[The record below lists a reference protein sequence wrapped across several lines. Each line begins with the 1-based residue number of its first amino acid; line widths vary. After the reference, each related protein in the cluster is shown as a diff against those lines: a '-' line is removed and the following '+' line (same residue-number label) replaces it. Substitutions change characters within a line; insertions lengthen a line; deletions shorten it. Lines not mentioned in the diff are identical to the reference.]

1 MTQTA
6 TCTLLLLTAF
16 SASLFAQADGI
27 KSKTTYAKAYGETKN
42 PVAVDPAKDLPRYPA
57 SEPKDAIA
65 TWQVKKGF
73 KLQLTANEP
82 QVRSPIAVSYDEN
95 GRMFVCEMIDYSEMR
110 DSTPHLGRISM
121 LEDKDGDGH
130 FETSQ
135 VFADDLAWPTGL
147 ICANGGVFV
156 IATPDLWFFKDTDG
170 DGKADVREKVFTGF
184 GTGLKLLNVQGL
196 ANSPMWG
203 QDNRIHI
210 LAGGGNR
217 GIIRRVGVP
226 PASGNE
232 SPTQLT
238 RRVGVPTAS
247 GNESPAQLTRRVG
260 VPPASGGK
268 SPAHPESGETP
279 NLQDGIELGG
289 KDFWFDPRTLDFGL
303 EGGGAQYGM
312 SFDNYGR
319 KFACSNSDHLQYWVY
334 DDKYANRNPYYAM
347 PPAKQ
352 SIAVD
357 GGAAEVFRISPD
369 EPWRIIRTRWRIAG
383 VVKGGVEGGGR
394 VSGYFTGASGTT
406 IFRGDAYGPEFVNN
420 SFTGDAGGQLVHRK
434 IIKPSADGISLIGE
448 RPADEHGFEFAAS
461 KDTWVRVV
469 NFANAPDGCLH
480 ICDMYREVIEHPWSI
495 PDEIKKYINLNNGN
509 DRGRI
514 YRIVPDKGAERIGQK
529 VALGKAS
536 TEELVQTLGHPNG
549 WHRDTAQRL
558 LYERQ
563 DKAAV
568 PLLEQ
573 VLSGDNALAKLHALG
588 ALDGMGALKENTV
601 VKALQDADEH
611 VRERGT
617 MLAFPLLTV
626 LSPPENLPS
635 PTLKKALTVEG
646 DSSARVRFMSAL
658 VQACG
663 NEIQASQH
671 KKPMNQAG
679 AFETSEGI
687 SPFFADLRARHNYD
701 MLGRSYALLLEQHPG
716 ETWLKAA
723 ICTNPAPV
731 IWGIFSNGTGVPVGR
746 NIPLPMFSIQP
757 TRSKD
762 DRTAGFQQSLP
773 DLLSILGA
781 SGADLSRTN
790 YTPGKVIAFLSK
802 YPRPDWIAAY
812 STGLK
817 KAGLSIEKA
826 DAQGLLSAV
835 FTKAAATAF
844 DSQAAESSRLDAIE
858 LLGLT
863 SSKEATAALTQCL
876 AKNQPDSVQ
885 SAAIRTLAQSHSAAV
900 TQLLLAHWVGFGP
913 KAKGGAL
920 EALLAR
926 EDRALALLESGAVPP
941 VAFSA
946 SQVQSLL
953 KHKSPKVAAL
963 AKTALASVIP
973 PSREE
978 VIAKFKPAI
987 AAKGDAAK
995 GQIQYMARCVA
1006 CHRAGTMGLQVG
1018 PDLVT
1023 VKTKGRE
1030 ALLTAILE
1038 PHKEVASQFIAYT
1051 VLTKDGQTL
1060 AGIITNDN
1068 ASSMTL
1074 KMMGGV
1080 EKTLQRSEIKGSSS
1094 TGQSLMPEGLETGMS
1109 VADMAD
1115 LLSFIEG
1122 Q

>member
-1 MTQTA
+1 MTPTA
-6 TCTLLLLTAF
+6 ACSLLLLLALNTT
-16 SASLFAQADGI
+16 LLAQADGI

-42 PVAVDPAKDLPRYPA
+42 PVAVDPSKDLPRFPA
-57 SEPKDAIA
+57 VEPRDAIA

-82 QVRSPIAVSYDEN
+82 QVRSPIAVSFDEN
-95 GRMFVCEMIDYSEMR
+95 GRMFACEMIDYSEMR
-110 DSTPHLGRISM
+110 DVTPHLGRVSM

-130 FETSQ
+130 FEASQ

-217 GIIRRVGVP
+217 GVMTCVKR
-226 PASGNE
+226 
-232 SPTQLT
+232 
-238 RRVGVPTAS
+238 
-247 GNESPAQLTRRVG
+247 
-260 VPPASGGK
+260 
-268 SPAHPESGETP
+268 PELP
-279 NLQDGIELGG
+279 GIELGG
-289 KDFWFDPRTLDFGL
+289 KDFWFDPRTLEFGL

-319 KFACSNSDHLQYWVY
+319 KFGCSNSDHLQYWVY
-334 DDKYANRNPYYAM
+334 DDKYANRNPYYPM
-347 PPAKQ
+347 PPARQ

-357 GGAAEVFRISPD
+357 GGAAEVFRLSPD

-383 VVKGGVEGGGR
+383 VVKGAVEGGGR
-394 VSGYFTGASGTT
+394 VSGYFTGATGTT
-406 IFRGDAYGPEFVNN
+406 IYRGDAYGSDFVNN

-495 PDEIKKYINLNNGN
+495 PDEIKKYIDLNSGNG
-509 DRGRI
+509 RGRI
-514 YRIVPDKGAERIGQK
+514 YRIVPEKGAQRIGQK

-568 PLLEQ
+568 PLLEK

-588 ALDGMGALKENTV
+588 ALEGLGALSENMV
-601 VKALQDADEH
+601 AAGVEDADAK
-611 VRERGT
+611 VRER
-617 MLAFPLLTV
+617 AIRLLEQFTDTG
-626 LSPPENLPS
+626 ERAA
-635 PTLKKALTVEG
+635 KACKLLRPHFIDT
-646 DSSARVRFMSAL
+646 DARVRFQTVLTLGGISNDLAPEGGISSRYHELANVLSSYPGNLWLESAVLSAPPEIASKILDTMFGTFSGGNWGSDRAIAAL
-658 VQACG
+658 VKTAASQATPQKKG
-663 NEIQASQH
+663 QASFLVS
-671 KKPMNQAG
+671 M
-679 AFETSEGI
+679 
-687 SPFFADLRARHNYD
+687 
-701 MLGRSYALLLEQHPG
+701 
-716 ETWLKAA
+716 
-723 ICTNPAPV
+723 
-731 IWGIFSNGTGVPVGR
+731 
-746 NIPLPMFSIQP
+746 
-757 TRSKD
+757 
-762 DRTAGFQQSLP
+762 TAGRFP
-773 DLLSILGA
+773 KP
-781 SGADLSRTN
+781 T
-790 YTPGKVIAFLSK
+790 VITAL
-802 YPRPDWIAAY
+802 AE
-812 STGLK
+812 GLK
-817 KAGLSIEKA
+817 RAGTTLEKA
-826 DAQGLLSAV
+826 DTEGRLAALLTDARQKALDSKLPAV
-835 FTKAAATAF
+835 G
-844 DSQAAESSRLDAIE
+844 RRDAIE
-858 LLGLT
+858 LLAVST
-863 SSKEATAALTQCL
+863 SKETLDALIRCL
-876 AKNQPDSVQ
+876 GEEQPEDIQ
-885 SAAIRTLAQSHSAAV
+885 ISAIQVLAQSNSPAV
-900 TQLLLAHWVGFGP
+900 TKSLLTNWLGFAP
-913 KAKGGAL
+913 KAKAAAL
-920 EALLAR
+920 DALLAR
-926 EDRALALLESGAVPP
+926 EDRALALLESGMVKPTE
-941 VAFSA
+941 FSA
-946 SQVQSLL
+946 SQVQALL
-953 KHKSPKVAAL
+953 KHKSAKVAAA

-978 VIAKFKPAI
+978 VTAKFKPAI
-987 AAKGDAAK
+987 TAQGDAKK
-995 GQIQYMARCVA
+995 GQMQYMARCMA
-1006 CHRAGTMGLQVG
+1006 CHRAGTLGLQVG
-1018 PDLVT
+1018 PDFIT
-1023 VKTKGRE
+1023 VKTKGRD

-1038 PHKEVASQFIAYT
+1038 PHKEVASQFIAYA
-1051 VLTKDGQTL
+1051 VNTKDGQTL
-1060 AGIITNDN
+1060 TGIITNDT
-1068 ASSMTL
+1068 ASGMTL
-1074 KMMGGV
+1074 KMMGGI